1 MKRDTLLKIREEAK
15 NTPLHK
21 KYREINLAKNQCELF
36 EMEDELRKTYM
47 ELIDNAL
54 FDAASD
60 RGLIDKPIEA
70 NIKLKGT
77 KELAE
82 ITAKN
87 LEGYYKAN
95 KMNFSYD
102 KKEKTVNISIAE
114 APENGTY
121 LSTALLATK
130 IRTDINLSYDLFIKT
145 MNELRTGLTISAIN
159 GETMAITAHKTIILR
174 KIDSFIDRFINA
186 VKEEFEKGGIDV
198 KTEVKGINGGNTM
211 ITITV
216 AVTE

>member
-1 MKRDTLLKIREEAK
+1 MERDALLKIREEAK

-21 KYREINLAKNQCELF
+21 KYREINLAKNQCEQF
-36 EMEDELRKTYM
+36 EIEDELRKTYM
-47 ELIDNAL
+47 ELI
-54 FDAASD
+54 D

-82 ITAKN
+82 ITARN

-102 KKEKTVNISIAE
+102 KKEKTVNVSIAE

-121 LSTALLATK
+121 LSTVLLATK

-145 MNELRTGLTISAIN
+145 MNELRTSLTISAIN
-159 GETMAITAHKTIILR
+159 GETMVITAHKTIILR
-174 KIDSFIDRFINA
+174 KIDSFINKFINA

-198 KTEVKGINGGNTM
+198 KTEVKGINGGNKM
-211 ITITV
+211 ITIT
-216 AVTE
+216 ATVTE